1 MKMYILQSLTI
12 PCEIGKIHINICFFK
27 IKCIV
32 NQEEFNMACFIVPGT
47 EAIVTTA
54 ITKIVEKKEKKE
66 ACSSEIE
73 GSMEAIKEEKALPFS
88 RKLKWLNNMLWGGT
102 ALLAFEHVWH
112 GEVTPFFP
120 FLTAAGNAQDAVQML
135 KEMAT
140 AGVAMALVVTV
151 VWVGMV
157 AIASGIEKKAV
168 KELES

>member
-1 MKMYILQSLTI
+1 
-12 PCEIGKIHINICFFK
+12 
-27 IKCIV
+27 
-32 NQEEFNMACFIVPGT
+32 MACFIVPGT

-66 ACSSEIE
+66 ICSCETE
-73 GSMEAIKEEKALPFS
+73 GAVEAVKEDKALPFS

-135 KEMAT
+135 
-140 AGVAMALVVTV
+140 VLLVMKVMLQK
-151 VWVGMV
+151 WLLAWLPISML
-157 AIASGIEKKAV
+157 ILISW
-168 KELES
+168 

>member
-1 MKMYILQSLTI
+1 
-12 PCEIGKIHINICFFK
+12 
-27 IKCIV
+27 
-32 NQEEFNMACFIVPGT
+32 MACFIVPGT

-66 ACSSEIE
+66 ICSCETE
-73 GSMEAIKEEKALPFS
+73 GAAEAVKEEKALPFS

-120 FLTAAGNAQDAVQML
+120 FLTAAGNFSTAQDAGQML

-140 AGVAMALVVTV
+140 AGVGMAVVVTA

-157 AIASGIEKKAV
+157 AIASGVEKKAAKEAEV
-168 KELES
+168 KGLER